1 MHIGIAKMRNH
12 GEIITFTI
20 IAEPQ
25 RRTKNISRWIDMD
38 IFLSM
43 TPISV
48 LNLFKIF
55 PTGLESK
62 NDIGTLRSLD
72 MASSCN
78 FLLALA
84 PVH

>member
-38 IFLSM
+38 IFFNKKIDKFTVLSDYYY
-43 TPISV
+43 IIDY
-48 LNLFKIF
+48 LI
-55 PTGLESK
+55 
-62 NDIGTLRSLD
+62 
-72 MASSCN
+72 
-78 FLLALA
+78 FLLNMDLINDAYIGA
-84 PVH
+84 KSV